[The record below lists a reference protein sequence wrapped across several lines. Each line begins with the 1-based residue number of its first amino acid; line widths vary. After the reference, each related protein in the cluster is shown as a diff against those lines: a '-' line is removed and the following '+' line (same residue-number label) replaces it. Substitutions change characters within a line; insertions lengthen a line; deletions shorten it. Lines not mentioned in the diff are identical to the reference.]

1 MSLFDF
7 LDEPFDETGGRKDP
21 DRVAEPDTGT
31 STDAAPDP
39 EPEVIAEPEPE
50 PGTPVA
56 PTAKVDERPPP
67 PDQDQREI
75 VRKALGVTLFVEAG
89 AGSGKSTAL
98 VGRVL
103 ELVTTGTAELRSI
116 AAITFTEKAA
126 AELRDRIR
134 QELERTAERARQD
147 GETQIVE
154 RCDDAID
161 QLDGAAIGT
170 LHAFAQR
177 VLAENP
183 IEVQLPP
190 RVEILD
196 EVTSDV
202 QFEQRWSAYLDHL
215 LEDPAMER
223 TLLLLFAT
231 GVKPTALRALAVEFD
246 RNWDLVAERVP
257 DHAPEPP
264 ELQAALA
271 AALRS
276 IDAATEAAVHCTNAD
291 DKLLARLHVV
301 AEYATLLRS
310 IDDEL
315 DLLDE
320 LSGNGTAKPPSFK
333 AGNIGAG
340 KNWGCDHKAIQADL
354 AAAGEQLDLVAGTVA
369 QACAHRIAAALR
381 GFTLDAA
388 AARRAAGQLAFHDLL
403 VLARQLVRQHPSV
416 RARLHRRYQRLLLDE
431 FQDTD
436 PIQIEIA
443 VRIAASDPGSEDAG
457 LLPWDEVDVAPGHLF
472 VVGDP
477 KQSIYRFRRAD
488 VSLFLAAKDRY
499 GADGGLVSLST
510 NFRTGEP
517 IISWVNQA
525 FATLMAEPPGVDA
538 PVASQPDYVALH
550 AVRPAPEVGPA
561 VSVIGR
567 DAVDEGSAG
576 ELRAAEARQV
586 AATIARIRAEGW
598 SVGDASSPTGWRDPK
613 LGDITV
619 LVPARTSLPFLED
632 ALEDAHIPYRAESSS
647 LVYVS
652 RAVRDLLM
660 ALRAVDDPTD
670 HLAIVSALRSPLF
683 ACGDDDLFRF
693 KVLQRGRW
701 NFTSRQPDTVEPGP
715 VLDALTYLAALHRE
729 RHWTSPAELADRIA
743 RDRRLFELGFAE
755 GRTRDVWRRLRF
767 VIDQAREWGEATDGN
782 LREYLQWVARQSSE
796 GSRVAEAVLPE
807 SDDDAVR
814 IMTIH
819 AAKGLEFP
827 ITILSGMST
836 APQAR
841 PSPAQ
846 VVFPPAGGVGY
857 RFGKAVATQ
866 EFEDYK
872 PIDEQ
877 MAFDERVRLLYV
889 AATRAKDHLVLSLQR
904 KVRARAPEPSKRTNA
919 ELLLA
924 GCGEG
929 LAELPDAVAAD
940 VEVPAVP
947 PAAPPSAPAPFADW
961 RAELDAAL
969 AAGSRPTTVAATA
982 LTAEGAPDLARDEP
996 ETEPDSDP
1004 DLEPESPSRPR
1015 GDDEDPVEAG
1025 LQKRPRD
1032 LDLPPWLKGRY
1043 GTAVGRAV
1051 HGTLQT
1057 IDLADPTGLTGAVA
1071 AQCEA
1076 EAIPDRTA
1084 EVEGLVRSALAS
1096 PVIAAATS
1104 GPYWREVYA
1113 CTPTPGGRLLEGY
1126 IDLLYRTPEGMVI
1139 VDYKTAATNDPE
1151 ELRRRVDGYR
1161 LQGGSYAL
1169 AVRQTTGEPIARV
1182 SFAFL
1187 TPGGAVELD
1196 LDDIDAAV
1204 GEVEALVAAGVE
1216 QVTP

>member
-1 MSLFDF
+1 VSLFDF
-7 LDEPFDETGGRKDP
+7 LDEPFDETETSNAAATQPSKQ
-21 DRVAEPDTGT
+21 TG
-31 STDAAPDP
+31 DQ
-39 EPEVIAEPEPE
+39 
-50 PGTPVA
+50 
-56 PTAKVDERPPP
+56 RPPP

-75 VRKALGVTLFVEAG
+75 VRDALGTTLFVEAG

-103 ELVTTGTAELRSI
+103 QLVTTGTAELRHV

-147 GETQIVE
+147 GDSPIVE
-154 RCDDAID
+154 RCSDAID

-177 VLAENP
+177 LLAENP

-215 LEDPAMER
+215 LDDPSMQR

-231 GVKPTALRALAVEFD
+231 GVKPAALRALALEFD

-264 ELQAALA
+264 ELQSSLE

-276 IDAATEAAVHCTNAD
+276 VDAATEAAVHCTKPD
-291 DKLLARLHVV
+291 DKLVLRLHQV
-301 AEYATLLRS
+301 AEYVTHLRS
-310 IDDEL
+310 ITDEL

-320 LSGNGTAKPPSFK
+320 LSGNGTTKPPSFR
-333 AGNIGAG
+333 AGNLGAKG
-340 KNWGCDHKAIQADL
+340 NWGCDHKAIQADL
-354 AAAGEQLDLVAGTVA
+354 AEAGEQLAAVAGAVA
-369 QACAHRIAAALR
+369 QACARRIAAALR
-381 GFTLDAA
+381 SFTLEAA
-388 AARRAAGQLAFHDLL
+388 TSRREAGELAFHDLL
-403 VLARQLVRQHPSV
+403 VLARQLVRQHASV
-416 RARLHRRYQRLLLDE
+416 RERLHRRYQRLLLDE

-443 VRIAASDPGSEDAG
+443 VRIAAADPGSEAAG
-457 LLPWDEVDVAPGHLF
+457 AMPWDEVEIDPGHLF

-488 VSLFLAAKDRY
+488 IGLFLAAKDRY
-499 GADGGLVSLST
+499 GADGGLVTLST

-517 IISWVNQA
+517 IIEWVNHA
-525 FATLMAEPPGVDA
+525 FAALMDEPSGVDT
-538 PVASQPDYVALH
+538 PLASQPDYVALH
-550 AVRPAPEVGPA
+550 AVRPGPAVGPA
-561 VSVIGR
+561 VSIIGR
-567 DAVDEGSAG
+567 DAVAEGNAA
-576 ELRAAEARQV
+576 ELRSAEARQV
-586 AATIARIRAEGW
+586 AATIARIQAEGW
-598 SVGDASSPTGWRDPK
+598 SVGDSSSPTGWRDPK

-632 ALEDAHIPYRAESSS
+632 ALEAARIPYRAESSS

-660 ALRAVDDPTD
+660 ALRAIDDPTD

-693 KVLQRGRW
+693 KVLQRGHW
-701 NFTSRQPDTVEPGP
+701 NFGARQPDTVEPGP
-715 VLDALTYLAALHRE
+715 VLDGLTYLATLHRE
-729 RHWTSPAELADRIA
+729 RHWTSPAELADRVA

-807 SDDDAVR
+807 TDDDAVR

-836 APQAR
+836 VPQAR

-846 VVFPPAGGVGY
+846 VVFPPTGGVGY
-857 RFGKAVATQ
+857 RFGKAVSTQ

-889 AATRAKDHLVLSLQR
+889 ATTRAKDHLVLSLQR
-904 KVRARAPEPSKRTNA
+904 KARRSAPEPSKRTNA

-924 GCGEG
+924 GCGDR
-929 LAELPDAVAAD
+929 LDLLPDAVDAD
-940 VEVPAVP
+940 VEAPTVA
-947 PAAPPSAPAPFADW
+947 ATAPPLAPPPFEEW
-961 RAELDAAL
+961 RVELDAAL

-982 LTAEGAPDLARDEP
+982 LTAEGTHDPARDEP
-996 ETEPDSDP
+996 GEASPD
-1004 DLEPESPSRPR
+1004 
-1015 GDDEDPVEAG
+1015 DDEPAGVPPNDDADPAEAG

-1057 IDLADPTGLTGAVA
+1057 IDLADPAGLAGAVA

-1076 EAIPDRTA
+1076 EAIADRTA
-1084 EVEGLVRSALAS
+1084 EVESLVRTALAS

-1126 IDLLYRTPEGMVI
+1126 IDLLYRTADGMVI
-1139 VDYKTAATNDPE
+1139 VDYKTAATNDPA
-1151 ELRRRVDGYR
+1151 ELARRVDGYR
-1161 LQGGSYAL
+1161 LQGASYAL
-1169 AVRQTTGEPIARV
+1169 TVRETTGEPVHRV
-1182 SFAFL
+1182 VFAFL
-1187 TPGGAVELD
+1187 TPAGAVELD
-1196 LDDIDAAV
+1196 LEDIDAAV
-1204 GEVEALVAAGVE
+1204 SEVKALVAAGAE
-1216 QVTP
+1216 QVTA